1 LVLARAVW
9 SDASGPVGSADDS
22 RSKIG
27 EGVMF
32 AFEWDYDYD
41 DRLAEQ
47 QRARHERELG
57 RHPDCADPEHPGCDA
72 CFDEE

>member
-1 LVLARAVW
+1 
-9 SDASGPVGSADDS
+9 
-22 RSKIG
+22 
-27 EGVMF
+27 MF

-57 RHPDCADPEHPGCDA
+57 RHPDCADPEHPGCEA